1 MEFTV
6 ISRDKNRREHFPFY
20 LSSEMT
26 KEDSKTRLEMTKV
39 IEIIRSRQLTPTK
52 ELEKPQIPRD
62 GNSIDIRNIQFSRD
76 HVLGEGGFAT
86 VYLGLWGSEIAAI
99 KRINTTKFTPE
110 EIEREME
117 LKNFNHRNIVK
128 FYDSEE
134 DDDFM

>member
-76 HVLGEGGFAT
+76 HVLGEGGFAI
-86 VYLGLWGSEIAAI
+86 VYLGLWRGEIAAI
-99 KRINTTKFTPE
+99 KRINTSKFTPE

-134 DDDFM
+134 DDDFK